1 MCSIIID
8 EYLSADMSYYSI
20 GENGYIFRADENL
33 VVTASNKA
41 DMIGKTLPELGF
53 PVEAGKEYS
62 ESFTVN
68 LDGQKTYAYGDNS
81 LGFFIFYAFTEG
93 SSLVNSGL
101 WML

>member
-33 VVTASNKA
+33 
-41 DMIGKTLPELGF
+41 
-53 PVEAGKEYS
+53 
-62 ESFTVN
+62 
-68 LDGQKTYAYGDNS
+68 
-81 LGFFIFYAFTEG
+81 GFFIFYAFTEG

-101 WML
+101 WMLRIKTQRLRQRN